1 MWNLSVLLS
10 LHTEHKPGEQVSPC
24 GANGEWRMTM
34 ADEDKSP
41 KKTETKT
48 EAPGLG
54 DIIKG
59 NFNDKNQRTDDQG
72 EPVKVTEEVKE

>member
-1 MWNLSVLLS
+1 
-10 LHTEHKPGEQVSPC
+10 
-24 GANGEWRMTM
+24 M